1 MVSNMNSAFVM
12 INTVADQ
19 MERVLEDI
27 KEIEFVEEAYM
38 LYGIYDIIAVIKG
51 ETADD
56 LKQTI
61 LRIRTVKGVT
71 SSLTLNVVS

>member
-1 MVSNMNSAFVM
+1 MAFVM
-12 INTVADQ
+12 INTVPDQ
-19 MERVLEDI
+19 MERVLKNL

-38 LYGIYDIIAVIKG
+38 LYGTYDIIAVVKA

-61 LRIRTVKGVT
+61 LSVRTVKGVLST
-71 SSLTLNVVS
+71 LTLRAI

>member
-1 MVSNMNSAFVM
+1 MNSAFVM

-19 MERVLEDI
+19 MERVLGDI
-27 KEIEFVEEAYM
+27 EEIEFVEEAYM
-38 LYGIYDIIAVIKG
+38 LYGIYDIIAVVKG

-56 LKQTI
+56 LKRTI
-61 LRIRTVKGVT
+61 LRIRAVKGVT